1 MRWYMVHYWWKKHI
15 MYSPLQ
21 VAGDGFVHRAQVLGQ
36 RGQAGSREF
45 TTGSTIISFY
55 SYTTTTADER
65 DKEEEHSTTK
75 NSPSTTT
82 TPPKKG
88 NPATVCQNSSAP
100 PKGANSTSTSAEK
113 GNTAAAKISLGE
125 TCPAFAATSHVTP

>member
-1 MRWYMVHYWWKKHI
+1 MVFILHLGWQETVLSTGCSSTVSL
-15 MYSPLQ
+15 YS
-21 VAGDGFVHRAQVLGQ
+21 H
-36 RGQAGSREF
+36 
-45 TTGSTIISFY
+45 TI
-55 SYTTTTADER
+55 TTADEG
-65 DKEEEHSTTK
+65 DKEAEHPTTK

-100 PKGANSTSTSAEK
+100 PKGATSTTTSAKK

-125 TCPAFAATSHVTP
+125 TCPAFATTSHVTP